1 MFVLWPLVFVVVAL
15 IARRT
20 RLRAMPLLIAAF
32 GVIFVRSLIFSIV
45 ETSTHQSFA
54 YFDTRTRLWEFAAG
68 SLLALLLPRF
78 AASSSV
84 RAAVGWAGHSRDRF
98 VRRRARRAGR
108 IPGIPGAVAR
118 AEHGGRRP
126 QRRGSEHLGTGL
138 DSGLATVAPARASLL
153 PDAADVPAD
162 VPLWPD
168 ATTVDEEW
176 VSLDGSCRDTYAP
189 SDPLVAESCSERRS
203 EGWVRDLV
211 VIVGD
216 SHAQQWAGAVLP
228 VAEDQGWDVA
238 ALLKGGC
245 SFAVDEPPV
254 DGIDDCAQWREQVI
268 AFLDE
273 LRPSIVFG
281 MATKSV
287 AESAD
292 EHALAGIEATVD
304 RLSGSGASVILFRD
318 NPRFDQNMFF
328 CVDTAGPE
336 APECRRPLDA
346 VVAPANPAQGVRG
359 ADVIDLLDYLCPDS
373 WCLPA
378 IGNVVVYLDHNHLTQ
393 SYARTLG
400 PVLAAELAS
409 TGALG

>member
-1 MFVLWPLVFVVVAL
+1 MASTT
-15 IARRT
+15 ARN
-20 RLRAMPLLIAAF
+20 
-32 GVIFVRSLIFSIV
+32 G
-45 ETSTHQSFA
+45 E
-54 YFDTRTRLWEFAAG
+54 
-68 SLLALLLPRF
+68 
-78 AASSSV
+78 
-84 RAAVGWAGHSRDRF
+84 SR
-98 VRRRARRAGR
+98 
-108 IPGIPGAVAR
+108 
-118 AEHGGRRP
+118 
-126 QRRGSEHLGTGL
+126 
-138 DSGLATVAPARASLL
+138 
-153 PDAADVPAD
+153 
-162 VPLWPD
+162 
-168 ATTVDEEW
+168 
-176 VSLDGSCRDTYAP
+176 
-189 SDPLVAESCSERRS
+189 
-203 EGWVRDLV
+203 
-211 VIVGD
+211 
-216 SHAQQWAGAVLP
+216 
-228 VAEDQGWDVA
+228 
-238 ALLKGGC
+238 
-245 SFAVDEPPV
+245 
-254 DGIDDCAQWREQVI
+254 I

-287 AESAD
+287 AESVD

-336 APECRRPLDA
+336 APECRRPRDA
-346 VVAPANPAQGVRG
+346 VVAPENPAQGVRG